1 MDAAP
6 PDERASRIMRTA
18 GALLSVQAIT
28 WASSLVSVAILPR
41 FLGAQQF
48 GFGATAWTAV
58 ALASLIA
65 GFGTSNLVIKET
77 ARNPGDARQLVLHAI
92 VVRSLIWTAI
102 CLAAALPVAMFTD
115 SPTLLAVLAISTVSG
130 WVGLILDAVLAG
142 LQGLERL
149 GRTSLYVGVL
159 TLMSNAVTFV
169 VLLLG
174 GRIIA
179 VTIASAAIGSL
190 SALVG
195 VATLLSVTGGSLTVQ
210 RDLVARMAAAG
221 PPYLAWDLGQKVYA
235 SIDLMLLSFLA
246 SATSVGAY
254 AFAYRII
261 GIPIFATTIVT
272 MAVYPSLAASAAS
285 DAAWFRAVVSN
296 AARLCFLVAAP
307 MAVGIAIL
315 APELVQLLSG
325 GGFDRAEVL
334 VVILALHLPPAALH
348 TILGMALFAT
358 DRQRRMALFAWAAA
372 AVNIAAN
379 LVLIPLADNL
389 WDNGAIGAAIVTLTT
404 EIGMGLLV
412 WRWSWGFIDHA
423 MVLGSIVKTI
433 AACGVMAVVV
443 LPVNAAAGIFVAIPA
458 GAVTFGVAS
467 LALGAYS
474 VGEIRQLAAQAR
486 PGAARELASVEA

>member
-1 MDAAP
+1 
-6 PDERASRIMRTA
+6 MRTA

-28 WASSLVSVAILPR
+28 WLSSLVSVAILPR
-41 FLGAQQF
+41 FLGPQQF

-58 ALASLIA
+58 ALASLVA
-65 GFGTSNLVIKET
+65 TFGTSNLVIKET
-77 ARNPGDARQLVLHAI
+77 ARNPGDARQLVVHAI
-92 VVRSLIWTAI
+92 VIRSAIWIAV
-102 CLAAALPVAMFTD
+102 CLVAAPPVAVFVK
-115 SPTLLAVLAISTVSG
+115 SPTLLAVLAISAVSG
-130 WVGLILDAVLAG
+130 WLGLVLDAVLAG

-149 GRTSLYVGVL
+149 GRTSLYLGILAL
-159 TLMSNAVTFV
+159 TSNGVTFA

-174 GRIIA
+174 GKIIA
-179 VTIASAAIGSL
+179 VTIASAGVGMV
-190 SALVG
+190 SAFVG
-195 VATLLSVTGGSLTVQ
+195 VATFLSVTNGRLRVQ

-246 SATSVGAY
+246 GAASVGAY

-285 DAAWFRAVVSN
+285 DAVWFRAVVSN
-296 AARLCFLVAAP
+296 AARLCFLAAAP

-315 APELVQLLSG
+315 APDLVQLLSG
-325 GGFDRAEVL
+325 GGFDRAEAL
-334 VVILALHLPPAALH
+334 VVILALHLPPVALH

-372 AVNIAAN
+372 AVTIAAN
-379 LVLIPLADNL
+379 LALIPLADNL
-389 WDNGAIGAAIVTLTT
+389 WGNGAIGAAIVTLTT

-412 WRWSWGFIDHA
+412 WRWSWGLIDHS

-433 AACGVMAVVV
+433 AACGLMAVVV
-443 LPVNAAAGIFVAIPA
+443 LPANAAAGIFVAIPA

-467 LALGAYS
+467 LVLGAYS
-474 VGEIRQLAAQAR
+474 VGEIRELAAQAR
-486 PGAARELASVEA
+486 PNAARELASVEA